1 MYETVGYLSYGF
13 FYVSKM
19 VMCAVLVVFS
29 LRGRAQSSVMMEK
42 ETCAF
47 LQSLPAGLQKTQA
60 DAVRRAINGDCTAL
74 ISVRNSRNTKPESKS
89 EVVTKDIGGC
99 YRLYRPAGFDTIP
112 LPVLIYLHGGGWCFG
127 SINSCAHFC
136 AELSYRAKIAVLAV
150 EYPLAPEHAYPAALN
165 ACTEA
170 VAFAFE
176 HAGEYGFFPDRISI
190 GGDSSGGNLALAT
203 ALNLILAKDSHSCR
217 MDSGTMCSSLCSLV
231 LFYPVT
237 KSLGRRFVFVEKLC
251 RGIWS
256 RCPIDG
262 CFQCRIHRYRRCSP
276 ASCLAGRSR

>member
-1 MYETVGYLSYGF
+1 MRPLGICRTA

-29 LRGRAQSSVMMEK
+29 LRGRAQSSVMMGK

-176 HAGEYGFFPDRISI
+176 HAGEYGFFS
-190 GGDSSGGNLALAT
+190 
-203 ALNLILAKDSHSCR
+203 
-217 MDSGTMCSSLCSLV
+217 
-231 LFYPVT
+231 
-237 KSLGRRFVFVEKLC
+237 
-251 RGIWS
+251 
-256 RCPIDG
+256 
-262 CFQCRIHRYRRCSP
+262 
-276 ASCLAGRSR
+276 

>member
-1 MYETVGYLSYGF
+1 MKPLGICRTT

-74 ISVRNSRNTKPESKS
+74 ISVRNSRNTNPESKS
-89 EVVTKDIGGC
+89 GVVTKDIGGC
-99 YRLYRPAGFDTIP
+99 YRLYRSAGFDTIP

-176 HAGEYGFFPDRISI
+176 HAGEYGFLPDRISI

-203 ALNLILAKDSHSCR
+203 ALN
-217 MDSGTMCSSLCSLV
+217 
-231 LFYPVT
+231 
-237 KSLGRRFVFVEKLC
+237 
-251 RGIWS
+251 
-256 RCPIDG
+256 
-262 CFQCRIHRYRRCSP
+262 
-276 ASCLAGRSR
+276 

>member
-1 MYETVGYLSYGF
+1 MRPLGICRTA

-112 LPVLIYLHGGGWCFG
+112 LPVRSPPSAWAFLLLFHFM
-127 SINSCAHFC
+127 SPHLLFFSCHEQSDFFLCILPVVKLGAD
-136 AELSYRAKIAVLAV
+136 LSLV
-150 EYPLAPEHAYPAALN
+150 EYSD
-165 ACTEA
+165 A
-170 VAFAFE
+170 VAQV
-176 HAGEYGFFPDRISI
+176 HD
-190 GGDSSGGNLALAT
+190 L
-203 ALNLILAKDSHSCR
+203 
-217 MDSGTMCSSLCSLV
+217 
-231 LFYPVT
+231 
-237 KSLGRRFVFVEKLC
+237 
-251 RGIWS
+251 
-256 RCPIDG
+256 
-262 CFQCRIHRYRRCSP
+262 
-276 ASCLAGRSR
+276 